1 MGGFFV
7 AAWFHVSAIISM
19 STDTDSGIIALIVGS
34 IVIMLISVGLF
45 WIYHRRQARIRKT

>member
-7 AAWFHVSAIISM
+7 AAWFHVSAIINIS
-19 STDTDSGIIALIVGS
+19 SDTDSGVIALIVGS
-34 IVIMLISVGLF
+34 VVIMLISVGLF